1 MDGLASGM
9 FLVDGSGRLI
19 HTNASGHMLLAE
31 ANVLGAPNGGFA
43 QSTLTSGRRRQAGTS
58 YAAAVALFVH
68 KGGLDQKSPFE
79 TMAKLYGL
87 TPAEMRVAFG
97 NRERGRDACGGR
109 DIWNCGAYCQDTAEE
124 HFQKTGA
131 NRQADLV
138 KLVAALAS
146 PLAAD

>member
-1 MDGLASGM
+1 M
-9 FLVDGSGRLI
+9 FWAHR
-19 HTNASGHMLLAE
+19 T
-31 ANVLGAPNGGFA
+31 GGFA

-79 TMAKLYGL
+79 TMAKRYGL

-97 NRERGRDACGGR
+97 IVNVGGTP
-109 DIWNCGAYCQDTAEE
+109 AVAETFGIAE
-124 HFQKTGA
+124 HTVRTQLKSIFQKTGA